1 MVEKKAGSSVKS
13 LLVALDILEAIS
25 DAREE
30 VGISELASRLGIG
43 KGSVFRYVKTLT
55 ERGYLNQNVAT
66 LRYGLGTRLHIMGEL
81 ASSRIDLVAVADPV
95 MRQLRDQLS
104 LTVNLGGLGNN
115 CIVVLKSLVGT
126 LVMEI
131 GVRVGA
137 ELPLNAT
144 SQGRVIL
151 AFGKNTLVPNLR
163 RQKLRTFTEYT
174 TSDYGK
180 LEEQVALARKR
191 GWAAAPQETVVG
203 INAVSV
209 PIFAADGDCRAAI
222 TLVGSL
228 QYLPEVPKIAQLE
241 TLSAAGER
249 ISAAL
254 GYRGLY
260 PKPSIT

>member
-1 MVEKKAGSSVKS
+1 M
-13 LLVALDILEAIS
+13 
-25 DAREE
+25 
-30 VGISELASRLGIG
+30 
-43 KGSVFRYVKTLT
+43 FRYVKTLT

-66 LRYGLGTRLHIMGEL
+66 SRYGLGTRLHIMGEL
-81 ASSRIDLVAVADPV
+81 ASSRIDLLSVADPV

-104 LTVNLGGLGNN
+104 LTVNLGRLGNN

-137 ELPLNAT
+137 ELPFNAT

-151 AFGKNTLVPNLR
+151 AFGKKAFLPNLR
-163 RQKLRTFTEYT
+163 RQKLQTLTEYT
-174 TSDYGK
+174 TSEYGK
-180 LEEQVALARKR
+180 LEEQVELARKR

-209 PIFAADGDCRAAI
+209 PIFAADGDCTAAV

-228 QYLPEVPKIAQLE
+228 QYLPEVPELAQLE

-249 ISAAL
+249 ISASL

-260 PKPSIT
+260 PKPSIS